1 MNRPEPMPT
10 LPSGTADAVLDA
22 LPHPVIMIADDG
34 RIANANAAAEA
45 FFEAS
50 LPLLRRH
57 TLNELV
63 PFGSPLLALIDQAR
77 SRGSAVNEYK
87 VDLGTPRNPGERLVD
102 LHVAPLPDRADHL
115 VIMLQERTIAD
126 KMDRQLTHRGA
137 ARSVI
142 ALAAMLAHEIK
153 NPLSGIRGAAQLLE
167 HSVGDDD
174 RTLTRLICDETDRI
188 VKLVDRMEVFSDER
202 PVERE
207 SVNIH
212 AILEHVKRLAQSG
225 FARHIKFVEEYDPSL
240 PPVLA
245 NRDQLIQVFLNLVKN
260 AAEAIGDDAS
270 DGEIHLST
278 AFRPGVRLSL
288 PGHKT
293 RVSLPLE
300 FCVRDNGPGVPD
312 DLLPHLFDPFVTTK
326 ASGSGLG
333 LALVAKIVGDHGGI
347 IECESQSRRTTFRV
361 LMPIYL
367 GDGAEPG
374 GVDLKGMPMPAGNI
388 LVADDDAAIRTVLN
402 QALSRAGYEVRST
415 SNAATLWR
423 WVSQGDGD
431 LVITDVVMPD
441 ENAFDLLPRIKKV
454 RPELPVIIMS
464 AQNTFMT
471 AVRASERGAYEYLP
485 KPFDLKELIAIV
497 GRALSEPKERAR
509 PAVKP
514 EDFESIP
521 LVGRSPAMQEI
532 YRVLARLMQT
542 DLTVMITGESGTG
555 KELVARALHDYGK
568 RRSGPFVAI
577 NMAAIPRDLIESELF
592 GHEKGAFTG
601 ANTRS
606 SGRFEQAEGGTLFL
620 DEIGDMPM
628 EAQTRLLRVLQQ
640 GEYTTVGGRTPIK
653 ADVRIVAASNKDLR
667 ILIQQGLFR
676 EDLFF
681 RLNVVPLRLPPLRE
695 RIEDV
700 PDLIRHFFN
709 QVEREGLPAKQLEP
723 SALERLKR
731 HRWPGNVREL
741 ENLARRLA
749 ALYPQEMI
757 SAAVIDTELSQPAM
771 VSASDEPRAEEGL
784 SAAVERHL
792 AAYFASFGDELP
804 PPGLYHRMLREVE
817 HPLLSVTLAA
827 TRGNQIRAADLLG
840 VNRNTLRKKIRDLE
854 IQVFRGSG

>member
-1 MNRPEPMPT
+1 
-10 LPSGTADAVLDA
+10 
-22 LPHPVIMIADDG
+22 
-34 RIANANAAAEA
+34 
-45 FFEAS
+45 
-50 LPLLRRH
+50 
-57 TLNELV
+57 
-63 PFGSPLLALIDQAR
+63 
-77 SRGSAVNEYK
+77 
-87 VDLGTPRNPGERLVD
+87 
-102 LHVAPLPDRADHL
+102 
-115 VIMLQERTIAD
+115 
-126 KMDRQLTHRGA
+126 
-137 ARSVI
+137 
-142 ALAAMLAHEIK
+142 
-153 NPLSGIRGAAQLLE
+153 
-167 HSVGDDD
+167 
-174 RTLTRLICDETDRI
+174 
-188 VKLVDRMEVFSDER
+188 
-202 PVERE
+202 
-207 SVNIH
+207 
-212 AILEHVKRLAQSG
+212 
-225 FARHIKFVEEYDPSL
+225 
-240 PPVLA
+240 
-245 NRDQLIQVFLNLVKN
+245 
-260 AAEAIGDDAS
+260 
-270 DGEIHLST
+270 
-278 AFRPGVRLSL
+278 
-288 PGHKT
+288 
-293 RVSLPLE
+293 
-300 FCVRDNGPGVPD
+300 
-312 DLLPHLFDPFVTTK
+312 
-326 ASGSGLG
+326 
-333 LALVAKIVGDHGGI
+333 
-347 IECESQSRRTTFRV
+347 
-361 LMPIYL
+361 
-367 GDGAEPG
+367 
-374 GVDLKGMPMPAGNI
+374 MPAGNI

-423 WVSQGDGD
+423 WVSQGEGD

-485 KPFDLKELIAIV
+485 KPFDLKELIGIV
-497 GRALSEPKERAR
+497 GRALAEPKERTR

-514 EDFESIP
+514 DDFESIP
-521 LVGRSPAMQEI
+521 LIGRSPAMQEI

-542 DLTVMITGESGTG
+542 DLTVMISGESGTG

-653 ADVRIVAASNKDLR
+653 ADVRIIAASNKDLR

-700 PDLIRHFFN
+700 PDLIRHFFT
-709 QVEREGLPAKQLEP
+709 QVEREGLPAKQLDQA
-723 SALERLKR
+723 ALERLKR

-749 ALYPQEMI
+749 ALYPQETI
-757 SAAVIDTELSQPAM
+757 TASVIDAELSQPAM
-771 VSASDEPRAEEGL
+771 VPDAEAPRAEEGL
-784 SAAVERHL
+784 AAAVERHL
-792 AAYFASFGDELP
+792 TSYFASFGDGLP
-804 PPGLYHRMLREVE
+804 PPGLYHRVLREIE

-854 IQVFRGSG
+854 IQVFRSSG